1 MDQIFSSKNIFSLDQ
16 TQEVQYWQV
25 SMCSIFLGQVSHIS
39 ISVHSPQH
47 ELHIYGR
54 YFLSSDRDPSNMY
67 SNSTCLKML
76 QQKLNYFLTLK
87 ISELTLIRN
96 GRLAFLKG
104 HWPFSHRV
112 WSADQ
117 QRAAAALQNWSTSW
131 TSGDTL
137 HSSFIEKLWLLSVY
151 VNLTILLIFIHE

>member
-25 SMCSIFLGQVSHIS
+25 SMCNIFLGQFSHIS

-47 ELHIYGR
+47 ELYIYGR

-67 SNSTCLKML
+67 SNSTCLKIL

-87 ISELTLIRN
+87 ISELTLIRKWQTCIFK
-96 GRLAFLKG
+96 RTLAFFPQGLKC
-104 HWPFSHRV
+104 WPVEGSC
-112 WSADQ
+112 
-117 QRAAAALQNWSTSW
+117 
-131 TSGDTL
+131 
-137 HSSFIEKLWLLSVY
+137 SSSKLAPCPEHQETHFTHHL
-151 VNLTILLIFIHE
+151 